1 MLKKID
7 STFEDDLQEALLPY
21 RKINPFLL
29 EIESI
34 HFDHLKRF
42 LKDKQQARV
51 VYPNEWL

>member
-7 STFEDDLQEALLPY
+7 STFEDDLKEALLPY
-21 RKINPFLL
+21 RKINLFLI

-42 LKDKQQARV
+42 LKDKQ
-51 VYPNEWL
+51 